1 MAVIATTPANEI
13 DQGEMQWASEVKMT
27 TKERLACGERIL
39 RRIDARRRS
48 TKDPKDLLPLE
59 QAIVDRE
66 LLELDADPM
75 TNVKAFLK
83 PIVAEQYGEQFADLR
98 LRRSGLSRSRGRAS
112 GA

>member
-39 RRIDARRRS
+39 RSIDARRKS
-48 TKDPKDLLPLE
+48 TKDPDDLLPLE

-66 LLELDADPM
+66 LLELDTDPM
-75 TNVKAFLK
+75 PSEKAFLK
-83 PIVAEQYGEQFADLR
+83 PN
-98 LRRSGLSRSRGRAS
+98 RRRAIRR
-112 GA
+112 AVRRPPPET

>member
-1 MAVIATTPANEI
+1 MPLDVKGHHCGMAVIATTPANEI

-83 PIVAEQYGEQFADLR
+83 PD
-98 LRRSGLSRSRGRAS
+98 RRRAIRR
-112 GA
+112 AVRRPPPET

>member
-1 MAVIATTPANEI
+1 
-13 DQGEMQWASEVKMT
+13 MQWASEVKMT

-66 LLELDADPM
+66 LSELDPEPM
-75 TNVKAFLK
+75 ASEEALLK
-83 PIVAEQYGEQFADLR
+83 PNRRLKTRRA
-98 LRRSGLSRSRGRAS
+98 LRRSPPAT
-112 GA
+112 